1 MSSYLKTNK
10 FFVAVLVLSLIIGG
24 LTFSNLP
31 GPATSLS
38 VQTVNGVNYNFAD
51 YGSLTHE
58 QLALFNYLDTIVSQ
72 EYQPYGNWS
81 GWNAE
86 LFAGLHHYV
95 LAFMSYATAGLFEST
110 PGYRT
115 DYYRNFAY
123 DLIKKMNTTV
133 AEFNDTSIEYRE
145 WMNPSYGFSQYHY
158 PNATNSSDLYVGGYR
173 GPANIMWTAH
183 YALMMELYERNF
195 LTGELASEIGWYVRD
210 WNNTLTTDGYGN
222 SKEGGIFGVGLI
234 PCEPYIVFVQCNSIP
249 IYTTE
254 LYDNLYDTSYM
265 DSGIWDYGLDFI
277 NTTMQDGNGLFTDG
291 YYTME
296 PVGFHYPSEGPPPTF
311 PGLALDRVM
320 LDGRPRVSSYCNA
333 WSLAFLEY
341 TQPEE
346 TIKDYPVFVDLYGKD
361 LSADKMY
368 MVDSYYYPSRFGT
381 YDILGSLFTLALAKQ
396 RGDVSTR
403 DRILNFLYGS
413 FNKQWSADGRTLY
426 YDTASLEPFLQA
438 VLAFGWIWG
447 TTPVTIRNLAD
458 ARPSAF
464 WGYPYIS
471 HADDDN
477 MWVYQAQWNPVKE
490 GFVLNIRVDQLS
502 TLTFSNFDHVPT
514 AYSGGSAMAQLTT
527 SGADYTLSLQP
538 GTYNIV
544 IV

>member
-1 MSSYLKTNK
+1 
-10 FFVAVLVLSLIIGG
+10 
-24 LTFSNLP
+24 
-31 GPATSLS
+31 
-38 VQTVNGVNYNFAD
+38 
-51 YGSLTHE
+51 
-58 QLALFNYLDTIVSQ
+58 
-72 EYQPYGNWS
+72 
-81 GWNAE
+81 
-86 LFAGLHHYV
+86 
-95 LAFMSYATAGLFEST
+95 
-110 PGYRT
+110 
-115 DYYRNFAY
+115 
-123 DLIKKMNTTV
+123 
-133 AEFNDTSIEYRE
+133 
-145 WMNPSYGFSQYHY
+145 
-158 PNATNSSDLYVGGYR
+158 
-173 GPANIMWTAH
+173 
-183 YALMMELYERNF
+183 
-195 LTGELASEIGWYVRD
+195 
-210 WNNTLTTDGYGN
+210 
-222 SKEGGIFGVGLI
+222 
-234 PCEPYIVFVQCNSIP
+234 
-249 IYTTE
+249 
-254 LYDNLYDTSYM
+254 
-265 DSGIWDYGLDFI
+265 
-277 NTTMQDGNGLFTDG
+277 
-291 YYTME
+291 
-296 PVGFHYPSEGPPPTF
+296 
-311 PGLALDRVM
+311 
-320 LDGRPRVSSYCNA
+320 
-333 WSLAFLEY
+333 
-341 TQPEE
+341 
-346 TIKDYPVFVDLYGKD
+346 
-361 LSADKMY
+361 MY